1 MMRRIGVGMLL
12 AVGAVVALPLNG
24 GRIAAAVSGSPS
36 PRSSAPAPK
45 FSNPKAITNKYLPLA
60 SLKMDVLEGTE
71 KGKTLRVERSVKE
84 GSKTFMIGG
93 QEVQALVMEDREFL
107 SGELE
112 EVTLDYFAQSDE
124 GSVYYLGED
133 VDNYKHGKVV
143 AHEGAW
149 LYGKDTKVPGVIMPA
164 KPVVGLKFASE
175 SVPKITHEKDEIIST
190 SETVT
195 VPAGTYTN
203 CVKVRETNSDGETEF
218 KYYAPGVGVIVEAV
232 GKEKIT
238 LKSHETR

>member
-1 MMRRIGVGMLL
+1 MLRRIGVGMLL
-12 AVGAVVALPLNG
+12 AVGVVVALPLG
-24 GRIAAAVSGSPS
+24 WTRIATAVSGSPS

-45 FSNPKAITNKYLPLA
+45 FINPKAITNKYLPLA

-71 KGKTLRVERSVKE
+71 KGKTLRVERSVKD

-93 QEVQALVMEDREFL
+93 QEVQALVMEDREFV

-124 GSVYYLGED
+124 GSVYFLGED
-133 VDNYKHGKVV
+133 VDNYKNGKVV

-149 LYGKDTKVPGVIMPA
+149 LYGKDTVVLGVMMPA
-164 KPVVGLKFASE
+164 NPVVGLKFASE

-218 KYYAPGVGVIVEAV
+218 KYYAPGVGVIVEAT

-238 LKSHETR
+238 LKFHETR